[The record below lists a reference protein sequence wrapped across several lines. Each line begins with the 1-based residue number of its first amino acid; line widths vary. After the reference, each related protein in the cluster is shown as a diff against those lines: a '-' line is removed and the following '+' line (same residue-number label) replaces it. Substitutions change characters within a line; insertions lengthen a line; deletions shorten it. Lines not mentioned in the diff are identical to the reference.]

1 VVSGEPE
8 DVTLDRLVSHAR
20 LTVTMSETQ
29 HNVYTAIA
37 ELIASLNAQGHHKFA
52 RILEHRMY
60 NVPWTSSSE
69 LFEELE
75 KALTNALAE
84 YKSLLD
90 NQSIDKIRSIVAILD
105 SRAAK

>member
-1 VVSGEPE
+1 
-8 DVTLDRLVSHAR
+8 
-20 LTVTMSETQ
+20 MNETQ
-29 HNVYTAIA
+29 QDVYIAVA
-37 ELIASLNAQGHHKFA
+37 ELIASLNAQGHHKLT

-75 KALTNALAE
+75 KVLTNALAE

-90 NQSIDKIRSIVAILD
+90 NQSIDKVRSIVAILD
-105 SRAAK
+105 ARAAK